1 MFSLKKRFRR
11 LKVRGSAD
19 GAQILALHDSLEGLI
34 FVEESAW
41 LFNAARGRKTIVEIG
56 SFRGKSAVMLAKGSA
71 AAGGRLLC
79 IDPHINATG
88 MEKTTFSQADLEAF
102 LATVQ
107 KHGVADRVTK
117 WNKTSAEGRAVYS
130 GEPIDLLWIDGDH
143 SYEGVKYDFS
153 AWKDLV
159 RVGGVLAAHDYSHE
173 EAIRRAWDEEITRD
187 GRFGAMTLVR
197 SVASATRV
205 R

>member
-1 MFSLKKRFRR
+1 MFSLKKRLRR
-11 LKVRGSAD
+11 LKVRRGPD
-19 GAQILALHDSLEGLI
+19 GAEILALHDALEGLI

-41 LFNAARGRKTIVEIG
+41 LYRAARGRRSIVEIG

-71 AAGGRLLC
+71 GAGGRLLC

-88 MEKTTFSQADLEAF
+88 MEKTTFSKADHEAF
-102 LATVQ
+102 MATIAR
-107 KHGVADRVTK
+107 HGVAERVTK
-117 WNKTSAEGRAVYS
+117 WIKTSAEGRAAYA

-143 SYEGVKYDFS
+143 SYEGVKYDLS

-159 RVGGVLAAHDYSHE
+159 RVGGVLSAHDYSHE

-187 GRFGAMTLVR
+187 GRFGPTTLVR
-197 SVASATRV
+197 SIASAV
-205 R
+205 RER